1 MAIQHRVV
9 IVGGGFAG
17 LTAARTLRKQAVDI
31 TLVDRRNF
39 HLFQPLLYQVATG
52 ALSPANI
59 ASPLR
64 AILAKQANVRVVLG
78 EAVGLDAAARQL
90 RLADGDLLP
99 YETLIVATGSRHHYF
114 GKDAEWE
121 PLAPGL
127 KTLEDAT
134 EIRRRVLLGFE
145 HAEITVD
152 PAKRTA
158 AMTFVVVGGG
168 PTGVELVGALA
179 EIARRTL
186 RGEYDR
192 IDPADARIVLVE
204 NSPRILGQFPDDL
217 AEHARRGLVKL
228 GVEIRTATRVTEIRP
243 DGVTLNH
250 GEQDERID
258 AGIVLWAAGV
268 RGQAFG
274 KVLSEQAGATVD
286 RGGRVQV
293 APDCTVP
300 GHPEILVLGDLA
312 GLEQGGKPLPGVA
325 QVALQQG
332 AYAATLIADRLRGR
346 VTPPFRYRDRG
357 NMATIGRGNAIADLG
372 WMSMSGFTAW
382 LVWLFIHI
390 MYIVGFQNRVLV
402 LVQWAWAYISRNRSA
417 RLITGIKGQPGS

>member
-1 MAIQHRVV
+1 MAIRHRVV

-52 ALSPANI
+52 ALSAANI

-204 NSPRILGQFPDDL
+204 NSARILGQFPDNL
-217 AEHARRGLVKL
+217 AEHARRELIKL

-346 VTPPFRYRDRG
+346 VTPPFHYRDRG

-372 WMSMSGFTAW
+372 WMRMSGFTAW
-382 LVWLFIHI
+382 LAWLFIHI

-402 LVQWAWAYISRNRSA
+402 LVQWAWAYVSRNRSA

>member
-1 MAIQHRVV
+1 MVTRHRVV

-59 ASPLR
+59 AAPLR

-90 RLADGDLLP
+90 RLADGNVLP

-145 HAEITVD
+145 HAETAED
-152 PAKRTA
+152 PAARA
-158 AMTFVVVGGG
+158 ASMTFVVVGGG

-192 IDPADARIVLVE
+192 IDPAAARIVLVE
-204 NSPRILGQFPDDL
+204 NSARILGQFPDDL

-243 DGVTLNH
+243 NGVTLHH

-274 KVLSEQAGATVD
+274 KVLADHAGATLD

-293 APDCTVP
+293 APDCTLP

-312 GLEQGGKPLPGVA
+312 GMEQDGKPLPGVA

-332 AYAATLIADRLRGR
+332 VYAAKLIADRLRGR

-357 NMATIGRGNAIADLG
+357 NMATIGRGHAIADLG
-372 WMSMSGFTAW
+372 WMHLSGFTAW
-382 LVWLFIHI
+382 LIWLFIHI

-402 LVQWAWAYISRNRSA
+402 LVQWAWAYLSRNRSA
-417 RLITGIKGQPGS
+417 RLITGVKDQPGT